1 MRPRAVVSGAAGFLG
16 SHLSEKLVAD
26 GWDVVGLDNLLTG
39 RMKNL
44 ESLLGLEHFSFE
56 HYDVTNFVHV
66 AGTIDAVLHF
76 ASPASPVDYLE
87 HPIKTMKVGS
97 LGTHN
102 MLGLAL
108 AKNARFFLA
117 STSEIYG
124 DPQVHP
130 QTEDYWGH
138 VNPIGPRG
146 VYDEAKRF
154 AEALTLAYHR
164 SHGLDVRIVRIFN
177 TFGPRLRPA
186 DGRVVSNFLV
196 QAMRG
201 EPLTVY
207 GDGKQTRS
215 FCFVEDEIRGIV
227 GLLNSDYVGPV
238 NVGNPNEF
246 TILELA
252 ETVIDV
258 TGSSSDVVFEPL
270 PVDDP
275 TQRKPDISLATSLF
289 GWTPQVQL
297 REGLER
303 TYAWYQQELEARDG

>member
-39 RMKNL
+39 RMENL

-164 SHGLDVRIVRIFN
+164 SHDLDVRIVRIFN

-258 TGSSSDVVFEPL
+258 TASSSDIVFEPL

-289 GWTPQVQL
+289 GWTPKVQL

-303 TYAWYQQELEARDG
+303 TYAWYQHELEARDG